1 MALTDSVENVEGVM
15 NHIGCFSQESAEY
28 YGRKHSLVDSTIV
41 ASKLA
46 NCVGLVD
53 NVELE
58 FRTKGDYS
66 ELKKAFP

>member
-1 MALTDSVENVEGVM
+1 LILT
-15 NHIGCFSQESAEY
+15 FSTITKSFKIEY

-46 NCVGLVD
+46 NSVGLAD